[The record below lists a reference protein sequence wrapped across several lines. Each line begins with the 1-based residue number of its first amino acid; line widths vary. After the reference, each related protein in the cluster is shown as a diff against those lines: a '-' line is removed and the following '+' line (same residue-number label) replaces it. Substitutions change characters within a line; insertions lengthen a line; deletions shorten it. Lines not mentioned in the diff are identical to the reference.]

1 VVKQDD
7 VGAWRVSLRS
17 KGRIDVSSVAISLG
31 GGGHRFA
38 AGFTGAGGPRD
49 VLHAV
54 REALAAAEHLP
65 E

>member
-1 VVKQDD
+1 M
-7 VGAWRVSLRS
+7 RS
-17 KGRIDVSSVAISLG
+17 KGRIDVSAIAMARG

-54 REALAAAEHLP
+54 REGLATADQLP
-65 E
+65 D